1 MAAYYHVYTAMDMC
15 QVGKT
20 AVSIQYNFIFF
31 LAGSCFVNKYID
43 PGSLVMSKHP
53 TSPRCV
59 LSKIS
64 RNVWIEYYTEIQKRK
79 VMTRQTHRCADWLNK
94 IASSFHYK
102 LFSFVCLP
110 HCFATQHKVFVV
122 LHTLNT
128 DCMLWGGVFL
138 LCLSHISTLKNK

>member
-102 LFSFVCLP
+102 FF
-110 HCFATQHKVFVV
+110 FFVFVS
-122 LHTLNT
+122 LFCNT
-128 DCMLWGGVFL
+128 AQSFCCASYIEHGLYAMRR
-138 LCLSHISTLKNK
+138 CLFIMSLTHLYIKE